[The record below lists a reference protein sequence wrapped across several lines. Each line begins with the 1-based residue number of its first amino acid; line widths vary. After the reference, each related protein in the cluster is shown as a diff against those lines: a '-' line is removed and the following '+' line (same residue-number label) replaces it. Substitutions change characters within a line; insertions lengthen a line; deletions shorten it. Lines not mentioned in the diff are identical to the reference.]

1 MSGEQA
7 AGGAAAQKVFISYR
21 REDSAAYAGRIYD
34 AIVAC
39 FGEDNV
45 FMDVELEPGVDFVER
60 ITEVVSGCAALVVVI
75 GPNWASAADGDG
87 TPRLHDPA
95 DFVRREVGAAIRRAD
110 VTVIPVLVN
119 KATMPRAAE
128 LPEELQ
134 PLARRNALELS
145 DGRWRYDVGRLTAR
159 LEELLA
165 GLTGFT
171 HLRPVTEE
179 KPAAEGTG
187 AALAHGT
194 PATREAR
201 EAPAGRTEKTTA
213 AGQARVT
220 PGRLLIEGAVLAAL
234 AGWLGRW
241 IGDGAP
247 DQDGTA
253 GVIAELVLQRLPIWG
268 LLGLALAPW
277 LGWRLGRT
285 DLGYLAVLGLLLG
298 LITGLLSGL
307 AFALPHKLPDP
318 RIPNDQQPG
327 WGILSLA
334 IAGAGIGALL
344 GVVWRPRRL
353 MIGLLGGLAGG
364 VLGRLLLNATDPFS
378 ETTSGFALSFGILA
392 ALIALGALSS
402 LLLRSRPAAKG

>member
-1 MSGEQA
+1 MSTD
-7 AGGAAAQKVFISYR
+7 AAAQKVFISYR

-34 AIVAC
+34 AIVAR

-45 FMDVELEPGVDFVER
+45 FMDVELEPGIDFVDR

-75 GPNWASAADGDG
+75 GPDWASAADADG

-95 DFVRREVGAAIRRAD
+95 DFVRREVGAAVQRAD

-119 KATMPRAAE
+119 RAAMPRTGE

-134 PLARRNALELS
+134 PLARRNALEIS

-171 HLRPVTEE
+171 HMRPPTEERPVGN
-179 KPAAEGTG
+179 PDPVAV
-187 AALAHGT
+187 
-194 PATREAR
+194 R
-201 EAPAGRTEKTTA
+201 EAPVVGRVSVRPA
-213 AGQARVT
+213 
-220 PGRLLIEGAVLAAL
+220 RLLVEGVVLAAL
-234 AGWLGRW
+234 AGWIGRW
-241 IGDGAP
+241 IGDPAP

-253 GVIAELVLQRLPIWG
+253 GVIAEVVLQRLPIWG
-268 LLGLALAPW
+268 LVGLALAPW
-277 LGWRLGRT
+277 LGWRLGRE
-285 DLGYLAVLGLLLG
+285 DLGYLALLGLLLG
-298 LITGLLSGL
+298 LVTGLLSGL

-318 RIPNDQQPG
+318 RIPNDEQPV

-334 IAGAGIGALL
+334 IGGAGIGALL
-344 GVVWRPRRL
+344 GLVWRPRRL
-353 MIGLLGGLAGG
+353 AAGLLGGLAAG

-378 ETTSGFALSFGILA
+378 ETTPGLALSFAVLA
-392 ALIALGALSS
+392 ALIALGALGA
-402 LLLRSRPAAKG
+402 LLIRSRTAFDPL